1 MKYLIQGG
9 ESAARFDLLIS
20 LTKLGENAVSALR
33 DHLVVG
39 LDDSTAASLN
49 GLNKSNF
56 SRALATLNTAA
67 ETVEKIKEI
76 DWSHLNKSTK

>member
-1 MKYLIQGG
+1 MKYLMQGG
-9 ESAARFDLLIS
+9 ESAERFDLLIS

-33 DHLVVG
+33 DNLVIG
-39 LDDSTAASLN
+39 LDESTAANLN

-56 SRALATLNTAA
+56 SRALTTLNAVA

-76 DWSHLNKSTK
+76 DWAHLNKSIK